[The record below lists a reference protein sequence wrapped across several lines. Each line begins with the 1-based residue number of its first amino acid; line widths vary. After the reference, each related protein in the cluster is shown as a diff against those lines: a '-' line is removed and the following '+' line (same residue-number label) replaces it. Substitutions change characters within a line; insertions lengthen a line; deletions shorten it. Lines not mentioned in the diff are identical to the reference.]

1 MIVTDVAKLKLLF
14 DKLGSDDAFRA
25 RLEADPVS
33 ALAELGVH
41 VPSGLP
47 LGKVTLPSKEEVQ
60 ANAPNWLSH
69 VENTPTT
76 MAMFFFLK

>member
-1 MIVTDVAKLKLLF
+1 MTDVQKLKALF

-25 RLEADPVS
+25 RLEADPKA

-41 VPSGLP
+41 VPDGLP
-47 LGKVTLPSKEEVQ
+47 TGTIRLPSKEEVQ
-60 ANAPNWLSH
+60 ANSAQWLSH
-69 VENTPTT
+69 AEGTPTA